1 MTVQNLGT
9 KTELLS
15 LSANDVV
22 GASANRTGVDLV
34 DYEGD
39 IMAILDAEAGG
50 ASITYAV
57 KIQDSADNS
66 SFADVS
72 GLAFTT
78 TDANTALRET
88 LRINSDEVRRY
99 IRAVITVAGG
109 TGTGA
114 VSVVALGS
122 KKYG

>member
-22 GASANRTGVDLV
+22 AASANRTGVDLV

-66 SFADVS
+66 SSADVS

-78 TDANTALRET
+78 TSANTALRET

-109 TGTGA
+109 SGA
-114 VSVVALGS
+114 GALSVVALGS

>member
-22 GASANRTGVDLV
+22 AASANRTGVDLV

-66 SFADVS
+66 TFADVS

-109 TGTGA
+109 SGTGA

>member
-109 TGTGA
+109 SGA
-114 VSVVALGS
+114 GALSVVALGS